1 MSDRDAG
8 RAAAAV
14 AITPPTF
21 APAGAPRAAV
31 GAGAPRREVT
41 VGGVRLAYTDDGEGP
56 AVVCLHAIGHG
67 AGDFAR
73 LRARLRPR
81 HRVVALDWPGQGGS
95 GDDAGPPSAAR
106 YTGLRGG
113 LLDAIGVERAVL
125 IGNSIGGA
133 VAIRYAAAHPQ
144 RVGALVL

>member
-56 AVVCLHAIGHG
+56 AVLCLHAIGHG

-73 LRARLRPR
+73 LRARLRGR
-81 HRVVALDWPGQGGS
+81 HRVIALDWPGQGCS
-95 GDDAGPPSAAR
+95 GNDTEPPSALR
-106 YTGLRGG
+106 YTE
-113 LLDAIGVERAVL
+113 LLGALVDAIGIAPAVL
-125 IGNSIGGA
+125 
-133 VAIRYAAAHPQ
+133 
-144 RVGALVL
+144 